1 MNLRKK
7 RDGHRPQSRIEKRVS
22 MISTPD
28 LVAWMEQ
35 SMFTIGKH
43 ISSWQRTQ
51 STDDLAEVK
60 LGAEVFHAIAQELER
75 RSL

>member
-1 MNLRKK
+1 
-7 RDGHRPQSRIEKRVS
+7 

-51 STDDLAEVK
+51 SKDDLAEVK